1 MLLPPHLYL
10 LCIEY
15 LVRLV
20 FSNTF
25 PKALQN
31 FYLLIFLGD
40 CHFVIQFTK
49 YCKISIPLNFL
60 DIAIL
65 SYISQSIANFLS
77 PSISGTL
84 PFCNTFHK
92 VLQNVYL
99 AKFLGHSH
107 FIIHFSKYCKFS
119 ISLNFSDIAIL

>member
-1 MLLPPHLYL
+1 MLIPHLYL
-10 LCIEY
+10 LCFEY
-15 LVRLV
+15 LGTLV
-20 FSNTF
+20 FSNKF
-25 PKALQN
+25 PKALKN
-31 FYLLIFLGD
+31 LYLHIFLGD
-40 CHFVIQFTK
+40 CHFVIHLTK
-49 YCKISIPLNFL
+49 YCKISISFNFR

-99 AKFLGHSH
+99 PKVLGHSH
-107 FIIHFSKYCKFS
+107 FIIQLSKYCKLS
-119 ISLNFSDIAIL
+119 ISLNFWDIAIL